1 MNRVRRIVI
10 TFLIVIAIAGIIHF
24 TSDRKTGEPAAAGAV
39 EVAPPTDGPELKP
52 AAPDAA
58 QIKRILTIYCFPGS
72 QAGRDYELLVRE
84 AAESS
89 LAAEL
94 KNGTA
99 VIKVIDADSAERQRL
114 AQEFKPVPPAVV
126 LALSINGKTAAWRN
140 LEKSGNPSA
149 DKNAFLNYIHNSIRD
164 FMKQNVN

>member
-1 MNRVRRIVI
+1 MNRIRRIVI

-24 TSDRKTGEPAAAGAV
+24 TSDKKNGEPAAAGAV

-52 AAPDAA
+52 AVPDAA

-72 QAGRDYELLVRE
+72 QAGRDYELLARE
-84 AAESS
+84 AAESF

-140 LEKSGNPSA
+140 LEKSGNPPA
-149 DKNAFLNYIHNSIRD
+149 DKNAFLNYIRD
-164 FMKQNVN
+164 NIQEFMEKNIK